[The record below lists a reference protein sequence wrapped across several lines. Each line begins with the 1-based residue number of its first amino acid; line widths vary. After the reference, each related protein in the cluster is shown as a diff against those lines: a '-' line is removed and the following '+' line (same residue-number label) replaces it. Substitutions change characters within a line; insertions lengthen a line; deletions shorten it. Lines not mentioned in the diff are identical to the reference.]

1 MVTVCWGEGGD
12 DVLEAHRPSRAARCH
27 WGQMRDQRTGMA
39 VARRS
44 WRMVEEVGYGFGVVG
59 LCGCYWAIGGL
70 LFRLFAIFGKIYMIS
85 RDQAGRQ
92 ACLYSEILSTFQKV
106 EEK

>member
-1 MVTVCWGEGGD
+1 
-12 DVLEAHRPSRAARCH
+12 
-27 WGQMRDQRTGMA
+27 
-39 VARRS
+39 
-44 WRMVEEVGYGFGVVG
+44 MVEEVGYGFGVVG

-106 EEK
+106 GREVNFHGLMQTTDTAQCLGWFFFKGTWGL